1 MESRLRIALI
11 VCSSVVGDTF
21 GNLSKIENWTAAAKQ
36 KSADLVCFPELSATG
51 YHIGK
56 EIHAAAETIPGPS
69 SVRISEIADKHGIR
83 ILAGIAEKS
92 GNRNYAA
99 HLMAEPGSGISG
111 IYRKLHIGPPEK
123 NAFSP
128 AAQIPPLFEVSG
140 WRIGLQLCYDAH
152 FPELS
157 TSMALA
163 GADIILM
170 PHASPGKSPD
180 EKLASW
186 MRHLPA
192 RAFDNGLYVAAVNAA
207 GQNGCGLSFPGVAL
221 VLSPEGKIN
230 EQYTGKQETMTVT
243 DLSRKTLKSVRN
255 HPMKYFLPN
264 RRPEVYYKNDHE

>member
-1 MESRLRIALI
+1 MESSLRIAL
-11 VCSSVVGDTF
+11 VLCGSVVGDTP

-36 KSADLVCFPELSATG
+36 KGADLVCFPELSATG

-56 EIHAAAETIPGPS
+56 EIHAAAETIPGPC
-69 SVRISEIADKHGIR
+69 SVRIAEIADKHGIR
-83 ILAGIAEKS
+83 VLAGMAEKS
-92 GNRNYAA
+92 GSHTYAA
-99 HLMAEPGSGISG
+99 HVMAEPGSGISG

-192 RAFDNGLYVAAVNAA
+192 RAFDNGLYVAAINAV
-207 GQNGCGLSFPGVAL
+207 GTNGCGLCFPGVAL
-221 VLSPEGKIN
+221 VLSPEGKILK
-230 EQYTGKQETMTVT
+230 QYTGEYETLIIA
-243 DLSRKTLKSVRN
+243 DLSRQSLESVRR
-255 HPMKYFLPN
+255 HPMKYFLPH
-264 RRPEVYYKNDHE
+264 RRPEIYHKND